1 MSFKLP
7 SYKDLNQTQK
17 VLIQLLP
24 KTEKLAVIGGPGT
37 GKTIVGIQGAIQ
49 MMNQGKKCLF
59 LSYSDMLR
67 CFIQNIAKENNLD
80 INGIEINTFHTWF
93 WHFIKKELDVEDPT
107 EYQPDRPY
115 FYDVNMLLNLINT
128 CGKSPNELIKYDYI
142 FIDEAQDIQEGMMKV
157 LIKFTKN
164 ILVTFDDS
172 QKIGNEYENDSKLSY
187 DHSNILID
195 LGIGDKFY
203 DLIENYRNTSQIESI
218 AKSFL
223 SSYNENE
230 VSLMKVTS
238 NKQGKRPKL
247 IHNLN
252 NDYKAIV
259 DYIVKHND
267 KSKSVGVLIGN
278 DDKELGKTVFDI
290 LEKEFKK
297 TDVKFLYRYGKRY
310 SNINTSN
317 ALSNGIFLMTM
328 KSSKGLEFDEV
339 YLIANNFSIADYQG
353 RNSLYV
359 AFTRAKENSNII
371 MFDNLEICRE
381 LNKMLSDISYMFAN
395 EIME

>member
-93 WHFIKKELDVEDPT
+93 WHFIKKELDVEDPK

-164 ILVTFDDS
+164 VLVTFDDS

-252 NDYKAIV
+252 KDYKAIV

-278 DDKELGKTVFDI
+278 DDKELGKTIFDI

-297 TDVKFLYRYGKRY
+297 TDVKFLYRYGKRH

-371 MFDNLEICRE
+371 MFDNLESCRE